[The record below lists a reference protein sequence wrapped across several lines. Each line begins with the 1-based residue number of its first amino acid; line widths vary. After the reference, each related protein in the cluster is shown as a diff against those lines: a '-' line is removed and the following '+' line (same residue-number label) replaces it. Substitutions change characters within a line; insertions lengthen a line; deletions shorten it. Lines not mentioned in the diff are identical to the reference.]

1 MRVGK
6 ATRPHQ
12 MHAEPGKVQVWR
24 CAICCRKA
32 TSLKAKQRLEGKQC
46 TGHLLAATVANTP
59 AGQVRVRNHK
69 LLQTGPLV
77 WRRLCG
83 GHTQGQKA
91 DKLLKPCNQR
101 PTNNWSRSVLNRML
115 NGKHPKTGT
124 QLEFPTT
131 SAATT
136 SVALSYG

>member
-12 MHAEPGKVQVWR
+12 MHAEPGKIQVWR

-77 WRRLCG
+77 WCRLCG
-83 GHTQGQKA
+83 GHTQGQNA
-91 DKLLKPCNQR
+91 DKLLKPCNKR

-131 SAATT
+131 PAATT